1 MRQIAEWLAKIGLER
16 CTPGG
21 VGAVAGRDLGVW
33 VHYGT
38 AVFFDMIAAG
48 FRACF

>member
-1 MRQIAEWLAKIGLER
+1 MAGEDWFGARPAGGR
-16 CTPGG
+16 CG
-21 VGAVAGRDLGVW
+21 GRDLGVW
-33 VHYGT
+33 VHYLT